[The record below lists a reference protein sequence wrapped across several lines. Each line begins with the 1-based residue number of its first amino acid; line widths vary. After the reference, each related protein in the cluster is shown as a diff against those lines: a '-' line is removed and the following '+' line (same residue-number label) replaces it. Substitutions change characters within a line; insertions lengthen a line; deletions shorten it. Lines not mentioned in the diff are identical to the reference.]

1 MARTGRRKPKP
12 MNADNPSKVTK
23 IGKNKTLI
31 EPADEGSDFDV
42 LNFFG

>member
-1 MARTGRRKPKP
+1 MARGRRKP

-31 EPADEGSDFDV
+31 EPADGSDFDV
-42 LNFFG
+42 LNLERF